1 MAQVVVVFVMGMVGV
16 PSPIVMAVV
25 VLIMGVVGELLH
37 IVMAVVPWP
46 RWWWCSSWASWAWLV
61 HHCMS
66 YCRVHNLLQLYSQL
80 QFSVFSKKMYFIMN
94 NTRSNYNTN

>member
-1 MAQVVVVFVMGMVGV
+1 MLAQVVVVFVMGMVGV

-46 RWWWCSSWASWAWLV
+46 RRWWCSSWASWAWLV

-66 YCRVHNLLQLYSQL
+66 YCGFITCCNYIHSCNSQSSVRRCILL
-80 QFSVFSKKMYFIMN
+80 
-94 NTRSNYNTN
+94 